1 MRIISETKLKK
12 ACEKHSDAES
22 SIQAWKKLVKEQD
35 WKSFSEIKAILE
47 TVKY

>member
-12 ACEKHSDAES
+12 ACEKHSDAEF

-35 WKSFSEIKAILE
+35 WKRVLMK
-47 TVKY
+47 